1 MKLYHGSNVVVEK
14 PRLLRSDRRL
24 DFGAGFY
31 LTSSF
36 EQAKRW
42 AVLTARRRETGSPL
56 VSVFDFDEQM
66 AKGLSVLEF
75 SEASEEWLEFVGGN
89 RSGKPERDGLDIV
102 IGPVADDKTMP
113 VLRFF
118 FADVYTVEETIR
130 RLLPQKLT
138 DQYAF
143 KTWAALD
150 ALIFCEVVEV

>member
-1 MKLYHGSNVVVEK
+1 MKLYHGSNVAVEK

-24 DFGAGFY
+24 DFGVGFY
-31 LTSSF
+31 LTSSL
-36 EQAKRW
+36 EQARRW
-42 AVLTARRRETGSPL
+42 AVLTTRRRETGSPL

-66 AKGLSVLEF
+66 AKSLNVLEF
-75 SEASEEWLEFVGGN
+75 SEASEEWLEFVGEN
-89 RSGKPERDGLDIV
+89 RSGKPERGGFDIV

-118 FADVYTVEETIR
+118 FADMYTVEETIR

-150 ALIFCEVVEV
+150 TLEFCEVVEV

>member
-66 AKGLSVLEF
+66 AKGVCQRQSKRQ
-75 SEASEEWLEFVGGN
+75 ARAGRARHRN
-89 RSGKPERDGLDIV
+89 RP
-102 IGPVADDKTMP
+102 
-113 VLRFF
+113 
-118 FADVYTVEETIR
+118 R
-130 RLLPQKLT
+130 R
-138 DQYAF
+138 
-143 KTWAALD
+143 
-150 ALIFCEVVEV
+150 

>member
-1 MKLYHGSNVVVEK
+1 MKLYHGSNVAVEK

-24 DFGAGFY
+24 DFGVGFY
-31 LTSSF
+31 LTSSL
-36 EQAKRW
+36 EQARRW
-42 AVLTARRRETGSPL
+42 AVLTTRRRETGSPL

-66 AKGLSVLEF
+66 AKSLNVLEF
-75 SEASEEWLEFVGGN
+75 SEASEEWLEFVGEN
-89 RSGKPERDGLDIV
+89 RSGKPERGGFNIV

-118 FADVYTVEETIR
+118 FADMYTVEETIR

-150 ALIFCEVVEV
+150 TLEFCEVVEV